1 MKVALGCDH
10 GGFVLKAKV
19 VETLQKLGA
28 EVVDFGTNNEESVD
42 YPVYV
47 EKVAHAVADKV
58 CELGVLLCGTG
69 IGMSIAANKVKGI
82 RAAVLSD
89 TFSAKATRQHNNS
102 NILCLGGRVVTPED
116 AAKLVTVWYTTEYEG
131 GRHQKRVDMIT
142 EIENKNL

>member
-42 YPVYV
+42 YPVYA

-116 AAKLVTVWYTTEYEG
+116 AAKLVTVWYTTEYEV

>member
-42 YPVYV
+42 YPVYA

-82 RAAVLSD
+82 RCANVATMKAARLC
-89 TFSAKATRQHNNS
+89 KEHNNA
-102 NILCLGGRVVTPED
+102 NMIALAADEITIE
-116 AAKLVTVWYTTEYEG
+116 AAKEIVYIWLNSEFLG
-131 GRHQKRVDMIT
+131 GRHQTRVDMIT
-142 EIENKNL
+142 EYENKK

>member
-42 YPVYV
+42 YPVYA
-47 EKVAHAVADKV
+47 EKVAHAVADKF

>member
-28 EVVDFGTNNEESVD
+28 EVVDLGTNNEESVD
-42 YPVYV
+42 YPVYA

-102 NILCLGGRVVTPED
+102 NILCLGGRVVTPEE